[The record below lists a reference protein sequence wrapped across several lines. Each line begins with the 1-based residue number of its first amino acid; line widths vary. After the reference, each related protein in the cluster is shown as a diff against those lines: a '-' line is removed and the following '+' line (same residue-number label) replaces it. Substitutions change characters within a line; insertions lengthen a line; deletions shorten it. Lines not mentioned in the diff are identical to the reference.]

1 MGVGSVVRT
10 DTYIQFNKI
19 KKEVMETPSP
29 DLAVAVTFALAFC
42 TAAVITNLEDREGGR
57 TENKREG
64 PRDKEGA
71 DEPPPPQAPSTVM
84 PPPRCP
90 APRCSSTPCAP

>member
-1 MGVGSVVRT
+1 MGAGSVVRT

-19 KKEVMETPSP
+19 KKEVMETLSP
-29 DLAVAVTFALAFC
+29 DPAAVVTFAPSFC
-42 TAAVITNLEDREGGR
+42 TATVITNLEEKGGGR
-57 TENKREG
+57 TENNREG
-64 PRDKEGA
+64 PREKEGA
-71 DEPPPPQAPSTVM
+71 GEPPPPQAPSIVV